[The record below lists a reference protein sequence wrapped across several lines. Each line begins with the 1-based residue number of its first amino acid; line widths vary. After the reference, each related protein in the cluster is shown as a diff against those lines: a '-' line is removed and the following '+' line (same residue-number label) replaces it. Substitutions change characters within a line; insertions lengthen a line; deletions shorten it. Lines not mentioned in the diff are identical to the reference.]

1 MKGFAARASFGL
13 LAVAHLGCNQ
23 AILTAPAGT
32 TLQIF
37 ANPTFIAANGDVSVI
52 SVLVIEPAGTPVPD
66 GTVVQFFTNLGRID
80 EQGRTN
86 DGVARVNLVS
96 DQRSGTATVTALSGG
111 DATGGSTVEVVIG
124 SARPSRVQVTA
135 DPPRI
140 VDPRY
145 TTIVATVF
153 DVDGNPI
160 PNVPVV
166 FTVQQQSGTAEATES
181 MQSGS
186 APIFT
191 DNNGQ
196 ARDELLTSYPD
207 DEPAKTVDVTATPAG
222 DSGLAESV
230 SVQIN

>member
-1 MKGFAARASFGL
+1 MKARLARASLLL
-13 LAVAHLGCNQ
+13 LAAAHPGCNQ
-23 AILTAPAGT
+23 ALLTAPPGAI
-32 TLQIF
+32 LQIF

-96 DQRSGTATVTALSGG
+96 DRRSGTATVTAVSGG
-111 DATGGSTVEVVIG
+111 DGASETTVDVEIGSS
-124 SARPSRVQVTA
+124 SARPARVFVTA

-140 VDPRY
+140 VSPRF

-153 DVDGNPI
+153 DEDGNPVA
-160 PNVPVV
+160 NVPVV
-166 FTVQQQSGTAEATES
+166 FTVLSDTGDATES

-186 APIFT
+186 AAIFT

-196 ARDELLTSYPD
+196 ARDELLTSYPP
-207 DEPAKTVDVTATPAG
+207 DEPTKSVEVMATLLAG
-222 DSGLAESV
+222 TEISDSTT
-230 SVQIN
+230 VQIN